1 MTVASDERGVT
12 RPGRA
17 APLPPDERRRAILDA
32 VRPLVLARGASVTTK
47 ELAQAAGVAEGTL
60 FRVFADKTT
69 LVRDVVHAAI
79 DPASAVPE
87 LDAIDRSSWLE
98 HRLTRVFEIGFEQIT
113 ATIRWVGVLHELAR
127 DDTGT
132 SPTRAET
139 GRAWIEAQQAGE
151 EAVRAALTRV
161 LEPDA
166 DRFGRPLADVVELL
180 DVLIVGASMQAV
192 NAARRGRAPT
202 QPPVAQ
208 LVDTFLHGVLAKTPT
223 RSS

>member
-1 MTVASDERGVT
+1 M
-12 RPGRA
+12 
-17 APLPPDERRRAILDA
+17 LDA

-60 FRVFADKTT
+60 FRVFADKAT
-69 LVRDVVHAAI
+69 LVREVVHAAI

-127 DDTGT
+127 DDAGGGPHE
-132 SPTRAET
+132 SRAEA
-139 GRAWIEAQQAGE
+139 GRAWIASQQAGE
-151 EAVRAALTRV
+151 AAVRAALTRV

-202 QPPVAQ
+202 EPPVDQ
-208 LVDTFLHGVLAKTPT
+208 LVDTFLHGVLAPTRT